1 MFISSLIL
9 IRSVMLRPMSE
20 QHLTTTKFSSFD
32 LPAELLQGIEE
43 SGFSYCTPIQKE
55 SLPFALQGKDIA
67 GQAQTGT
74 GKTAAFL
81 VAAYVHLLK
90 NPAAEARK
98 KNQPRCIILAPTRE
112 LAVQIHKD
120 AEMIGKYTG
129 LKHVAVYGGTGYDT
143 QKQAIIDGVDLLI
156 GTPGR
161 IIDYFKQG
169 VFDLKQIQVLILD
182 EADRMFDLG
191 FVDDIRYLIRRM
203 PDSSKRLSMLFSAT
217 LSHRVNELAYDHMN
231 DPQEV
236 IIKSENVTADRV
248 TAEVYYPAMDE
259 KIPLLLGLLASR
271 DESKIVIFINTKRV
285 AEKIDAYFKTNEVNG
300 AMLSGDVPQV
310 KRTRIMEDFSAGKIR
325 ALVATDVAARGL
337 HVEDVGL
344 VINYDL
350 PNDAEDYV
358 HRIGRTGRAG
368 ASGVAINFAC
378 EDYAMSLP
386 DIEQYIGQKI
396 EVSKITNEMLLSPKA
411 PARIERKT
419 KPHHKKT
426 QHANKSQ
433 HKGGRLHHHKN
444 DKAKHNNSTPNKS
457 TSQSEQTHHN
467 KKKAARRKPKNNNG
481 NVKAVNETALKQK
494 SLASKKAGFFGSV
507 VKKFTN
513 IFNRA

>member
-1 MFISSLIL
+1 
-9 IRSVMLRPMSE
+9 MLWPMSE

-32 LPAELLQGIEE
+32 LPSEVLQGVEE
-43 SGFSYCTPIQKE
+43 SGFLYCTPIQAE
-55 SLPFALQGKDIA
+55 SLPFALKGKDIA

-81 VAAYVHLLK
+81 LAAYVHLLK
-90 NPAAEARK
+90 NPAPEQRK

-120 AEMIGKYTG
+120 AEMLGKYTG

-203 PDSSKRLSMLFSAT
+203 PTPKNRLSMLFSAT
-217 LSHRVNELAYDHMN
+217 LSHRVNELAYEHMN
-231 DPQEV
+231 DPAEV

-248 TAEVYYPAMDE
+248 TSTVYYPAMDE
-259 KIPLLLGLLASR
+259 KIPLLLGLLSSR
-271 DESKIVIFINTKRV
+271 EDSKVVVFINTKRV
-285 AEKIDAYFKTNEVNG
+285 AEKIDAYFKTNNING
-300 AMLSGDVPQV
+300 AMLSGDVPQN
-310 KRTRIMEDFSAGKIR
+310 KRLRIMEDFAAGKIR
-325 ALVATDVAARGL
+325 VLVATDVAARGL
-337 HVEDVGL
+337 HVDDVSL

-386 DIEQYIGQKI
+386 DIEQYIGHKI
-396 EVSKITNEMLLSPKA
+396 EVSKITNEMLVKPNA
-411 PARIERKT
+411 PARVERKH
-419 KPHHKKT
+419 KPHQRKTTDKKNTQHKAGSPHHHKKKK
-426 QHANKSQ
+426 Q
-433 HKGGRLHHHKN
+433 
-444 DKAKHNNSTPNKS
+444 NNS
-457 TSQSEQTHHN
+457 
-467 KKKAARRKPKNNNG
+467 KKKKQYAKSSPG
-481 NVKAVNETALKQK
+481 NQDTAV
-494 SLASKKAGFFGSV
+494 KKANSKTGVKENTAKSSKQPKPSV
-507 VKKFTN
+507 VKSFLSKLTPWS
-513 IFNRA
+513 

>member
-1 MFISSLIL
+1 
-9 IRSVMLRPMSE
+9 MLCAMSE

-32 LPAELLQGIEE
+32 LPAEVLQGVDE
-43 SGFSYCTPIQKE
+43 SGFLYCTPIQE
-55 SLPFALQGKDIA
+55 ASLPFALQGRDIA

-81 VAAYVHLLK
+81 LATYVHLLK
-90 NPAAEARK
+90 NPASGQRK
-98 KNQPRCIILAPTRE
+98 KTQPRCIILAPTRE

-120 AEMIGKYTG
+120 AEVLGKYTG
-129 LKHVAVYGGTGYDT
+129 LKQVAVFGGTGYDT
-143 QKQAIIDGVDLLI
+143 QKQALLDGVDILI

-169 VFDLKQIQVLILD
+169 VFDLKQIQVLTLD

-203 PDSSKRLSMLFSAT
+203 PSPDKRLSMLFSAT
-217 LSHRVNELAYDHMN
+217 LSHRVNELAYEHMN
-231 DPQEV
+231 DPEEV

-248 TAEVYYPAMDE
+248 SAEVYYPAMDE
-259 KIPLLLGLLASR
+259 KIPLLLGLLKSR
-271 DESKIVIFINTKRV
+271 DDSKIVVFINTKRV
-285 AEKIDAYFKTNEVNG
+285 AEKINAYFKTNDING
-300 AMLSGDVPQV
+300 AMLSGDVPQN
-310 KRTRIMEDFSAGKIR
+310 KRLRIMEDFTAGKTR
-325 ALVATDVAARGL
+325 VLVATDVAARGL
-337 HVEDVGL
+337 HVDDVSL

-396 EVSKITNEMLLSPKA
+396 VVSKITDELLVKPNA
-411 PARIERKT
+411 PVKIERKH
-419 KPHHKKT
+419 KPHQKKSV
-426 QHANKSQ
+426 QKASPQ
-433 HKGGRLHHHKN
+433 HKSGKPHHHKN
-444 DKAKHNNSTPNKS
+444 KHANRPGKKQQYAK
-457 TSQSEQTHHN
+457 SQSASNQDIKN
-467 KKKAARRKPKNNNG
+467 KKPKPVSDNG
-481 NVKAVNETALKQK
+481 MNKK
-494 SLASKKAGFFGSV
+494 SDKPTKPGFIKSFLNKLTSGS
-507 VKKFTN
+507 
-513 IFNRA
+513 